1 MFPGRGTACAATVV
15 LHLLL
20 WWGWLV
26 AQQRPAIPTGDLASS
41 MQWVE
46 LRPLAPQA
54 AARRPPPQAPRPAE
68 KQVAP
73 ALAQPAPPIASP
85 SVTAQEQSATPAPQ
99 TAGERFLEHA
109 KRDIAAIDRDLR
121 NQSRGLVKAPADSPH
136 IRMQKGIAQA
146 AEMAPNKWYEAPKV
160 QELVVAGAYGG
171 RRYRV
176 ITSGGTY
183 CVTYE
188 TNHALDGR
196 DSIKDGI
203 RPKFTN
209 CPPNEQPA
217 TKQD

>member
-1 MFPGRGTACAATVV
+1 MLPGRGAAVATTVV

-26 AQQRPAIPTGDLASS
+26 AQQRAATPTGDPAPS

-46 LRPLAPQA
+46 LRPLAPYTA
-54 AARRPPPQAPRPAE
+54 APRRPVQAPRPAGQ
-68 KQVAP
+68 KLPP
-73 ALAQPAPPIASP
+73 ARAQPASPMAAPP
-85 SVTAQEQSATPAPQ
+85 VTVQEQPAAPAPQ
-99 TAGERFLEHA
+99 TAGERFLDQA
-109 KRDIAAIDRDLR
+109 RRDIAAIERDLR
-121 NQSRGLVKAPADSPH
+121 NQARGLVKAPADSPQ
-136 IRMQKGIAQA
+136 IRMQKGIAHA
-146 AEMAPNKWYEAPKV
+146 AEMAQNKWYEAPKV

-176 ITSGGTY
+176 ITAGGTY

-196 DSIKDGI
+196 DSMKDGI
-203 RPKFTN
+203 QPKFTN